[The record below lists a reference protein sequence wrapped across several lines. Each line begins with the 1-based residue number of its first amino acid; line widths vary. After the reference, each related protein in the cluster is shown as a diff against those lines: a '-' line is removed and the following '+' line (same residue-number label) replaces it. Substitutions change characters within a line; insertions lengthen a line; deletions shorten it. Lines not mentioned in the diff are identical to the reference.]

1 MKCLLISL
9 QSNAYVTGLKY
20 IAANVRDK
28 GHDVKILLL
37 PGYLEPALH
46 PEIESFIRDYSPD
59 LIGISLMAIEF
70 YPAKN
75 LTRLLREKFRIPVI
89 WGGVQVTVAPD
100 DCIKYADYV
109 CIGEGERVVVSLLE
123 HLSAKGRDIQ
133 PDIPGIWISNKGEVI
148 KQPDRPLEMDL
159 DSLPFQEYLPGY
171 YYVFHNNT
179 VHNFS
184 SDPRLFRRY
193 ALYGGTCHLMMTT
206 RGCPFNCGYCANS
219 SLTKVFGRKIRK
231 RSVDNCIEELK
242 MVKKDPYVLY
252 INFED
257 DCFFVH
263 DMEWIRRFCEEY
275 KEHIN
280 LPFMLRAIPTMLDR
294 EKLFMLKDAGLC
306 MIVMGVQTGSDH
318 INFDIYNRKVPFVSV
333 MKANELIAESKVAP
347 YYEMI
352 VDNPYET
359 EEDEMESINSMVQL
373 KRPYTISLAHL
384 TFFPG
389 TPLTEKAVRE
399 KMADPDAYLTRYM
412 VNIDKTYFNELLYMT
427 PYIPRFLIRFLNKP
441 KADRNTMHIMLSRI
455 IFFIVKRTV
464 EPAVFFFVITRGLN
478 YNINWTIRT
487 VLGNWKTALA
497 KLLFNFLGKGDMEFD
512 ERLKLARKNMPELF
526 EKDTSFSAKQYK

>member
-20 IAANVRDK
+20 IGANVRDK
-28 GHDVKILLL
+28 GHDARILLL
-37 PGYLEPALH
+37 PGYLEPTLH
-46 PEIESFIRDYSPD
+46 PEIVNFIRDYNPD

-75 LTRLLREKFRIPVI
+75 LTRLLRENFQVPII

-100 DCIKYADYV
+100 NCIKYADYICV
-109 CIGEGERVVVSLLE
+109 GEGEKVVVSLLD
-123 HLSAKGRDIQ
+123 HLDGKNRELV
-133 PDIPGIWISNKGEVI
+133 PDIPGIWVRHKGEII

-171 YYVFHNNT
+171 YYVFHNNKIY
-179 VHNFS
+179 NFS
-184 SDPRLFRRY
+184 QHPKLFRRY

-219 SLTKVFGRKIRK
+219 SLTKVFGRKVRK
-231 RSVDNCIEELK
+231 RSVENCMEELK

-257 DCFFVH
+257 DCFFAH
-263 DMEWIRRFCEEY
+263 DMEWIRKFCDEY
-275 KEHIN
+275 KKYIN
-280 LPFMLRAIPTMLDR
+280 LPFMVRAIPTMLDR
-294 EKLFMLKDAGLC
+294 EKLLMLKDAGLSV
-306 MIVMGVQTGSDH
+306 IVMGIQTGSDH
-318 INFDIYNRKVPFVSV
+318 INFEIYNRKVPFSSV
-333 MKANELIAESKVAP
+333 IAANELISESKAAP

-352 VDNPYET
+352 VDNPYEA
-359 EEDEMESINSMVQL
+359 EEDEMESINSMAQL

-399 KMADPDAYLTRYM
+399 KLVDPDAYLTRYM
-412 VNIDKTYFNELLYMT
+412 VKIDKTYFNKLLYMT
-427 PYIPRFLIRFLNKP
+427 PYIPRFLIKYLNKT
-441 KADRNTMHIMLSRI
+441 KAKRHAIHTLLTGIL
-455 IFFIVKRTV
+455 FFIVKRTL

-478 YNINWTIRT
+478 YNVNWTCRT
-487 VLGNWKTALA
+487 VMYNWKTALA

-512 ERLKLARKNMPELF
+512 ERLESAKKNMPALF
-526 EKDTSFSAKQYK
+526 EKGPHSFSK